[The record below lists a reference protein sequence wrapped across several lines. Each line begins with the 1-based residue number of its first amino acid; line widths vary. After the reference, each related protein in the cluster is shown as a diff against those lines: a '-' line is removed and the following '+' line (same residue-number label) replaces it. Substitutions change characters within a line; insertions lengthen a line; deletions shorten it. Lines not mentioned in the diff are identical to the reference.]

1 MYRVYIKK
9 PSLILQDKQ
18 HDNDLNYEHTIQN
31 DKLKKSYN
39 ILALLLS
46 SHYHT
51 YFSFFSTL
59 ILVFKIKIQVV

>member
-31 DKLKKSYN
+31 DKLKK
-39 ILALLLS
+39 ILQ
-46 SHYHT
+46 
-51 YFSFFSTL
+51 YFSSSVIFPLSDLFF
-59 ILVFKIKIQVV
+59 ILFYSNTSIQN